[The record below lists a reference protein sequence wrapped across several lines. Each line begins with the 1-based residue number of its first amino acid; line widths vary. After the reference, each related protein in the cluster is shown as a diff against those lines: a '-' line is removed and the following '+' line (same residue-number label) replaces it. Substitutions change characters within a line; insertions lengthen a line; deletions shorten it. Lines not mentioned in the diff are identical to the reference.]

1 MITWSLNTNEEERNL
16 PRFEHIRGNETSYL
30 GMIRMLW
37 QRGSQKNYS
46 VVSEGFHVSDMEA
59 ETVYMRESHSYFPMS
74 RWKRKTQG
82 AEVWK
87 KMVHFAFEY
96 YFLKVQME
104 WILPACMWDKV
115 FSLHFQQ
122 ISLDIMETWVYFIYF
137 YNSNTFIHWSLVVK
151 AMITFNV
158 LQYRM
163 FILSAASFNI
173 LFKIFKRLV
182 ILLALLFI

>member
-74 RWKRKTQG
+74 R
-82 AEVWK
+82 
-87 KMVHFAFEY
+87 
-96 YFLKVQME
+96 
-104 WILPACMWDKV
+104 
-115 FSLHFQQ
+115 
-122 ISLDIMETWVYFIYF
+122 
-137 YNSNTFIHWSLVVK
+137 
-151 AMITFNV
+151 
-158 LQYRM
+158 
-163 FILSAASFNI
+163 
-173 LFKIFKRLV
+173 
-182 ILLALLFI
+182 